1 MEKVEN
7 GEKVIYWKGFELV
20 AKDFKHSHE
29 KGGRLGKL
37 WLQDRKTGRIFL
49 VKGCSNFNWEPFS
62 EKLAYIVGK
71 NLGLDILEYDI
82 LPISEF
88 KGMLSNRNPFCKYVS
103 ICEKLDRRGCSI
115 TSVAEIKR
123 AQNAIKDADEKKVTN
138 REVMFDMLP
147 DNYIDTMLLF
157 DAIIGNQDRHYGN
170 VHMLRS
176 INGEMVGAPLLDNGA
191 SLLAGVPTILLLL
204 AGNRVGELFNKSY
217 TIEKTHDKQMHWT
230 SKAISNISFNIPMKT
245 LEIINEIQP
254 VLDLMPK
261 LRAKAVK
268 KYIIYRMHKYLGMIK
283 YSDNDEY
290 LKLHRSKKIMKE
302 REQSDY

>member
-1 MEKVEN
+1 MEKVDYSSM
-7 GEKVIYWKGFELV
+7 VIHWRGFELV
-20 AKDFKHSHE
+20 AKDFKQSHE

-88 KGMLSNRNPFCKYVS
+88 KGLLSNRNPFCKYVS
-103 ICEKLDRRGCSI
+103 ICEKLDRKGCSI
-115 TSVAEIKR
+115 TSVAEVKR
-123 AQNAIKDADEKKVTN
+123 AQNAIKEEDEKSVTN

-170 VHMLRS
+170 VHLLRS
-176 INGEMVGAPLLDNGA
+176 TNGEMVGAPLLDNGA
-191 SLLAGVPTILLLL
+191 SLLAGVPSILLLL
-204 AGNRVGELFNKSY
+204 AGNKVGELFNKSY

-245 LEIINEIQP
+245 LEIISEIEP
-254 VLDLMPK
+254 VLELMPK
-261 LRAKAVK
+261 LRAKAIK
-268 KYIIYRMHKYLGMIK
+268 KYIMYRMHKYLGMIK

-302 REQSDY
+302 KEQSDY